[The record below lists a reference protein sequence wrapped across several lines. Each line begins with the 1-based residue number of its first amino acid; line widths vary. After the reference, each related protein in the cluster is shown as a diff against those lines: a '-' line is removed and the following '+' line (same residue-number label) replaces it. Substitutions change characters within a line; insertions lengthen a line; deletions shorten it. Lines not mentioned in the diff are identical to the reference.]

1 MVRKP
6 NWNLWFDIAHRYP
19 KTMTGRKKVHVGSI
33 IVSDDNRTILGIGAN
48 RAFPD
53 LCKFRE
59 CLRVEKYGDNDKT
72 HRGPADCRALHSEID
87 AICNSISS
95 VKGATI
101 FVTRYPCEAC
111 ARAIVAAGIHEV
123 VYGRQQKITEE
134 TQRIFDDAGV
144 SVVWFKKWNAP
155 DVEN

>member
-1 MVRKP
+1 MIRKP
-6 NWNLWFDIAHRYP
+6 DWSLCLDIADLYA
-19 KTMTGRKKVHVGSI
+19 KAMTGCKKVHVGSI
-33 IVSDDNRTILGIGAN
+33 IMSDDHRTILGIGAN
-48 RAFPD
+48 RAFPE
-53 LCKFRE
+53 LCKCRE

-72 HRGPADCRALHSEID
+72 HRGPADCRALHSEVD

-111 ARAIVAAGIHEV
+111 ARAIVAAGIREV

-144 SVVWFKKWNAP
+144 SVVWFKEWSAP

>member
-1 MVRKP
+1 MIRKP
-6 NWNLWFDIAHRYP
+6 NWSLWLDIADLYA
-19 KTMTGRKKVHVGSI
+19 KSMTGCKKVHVGSI
-33 IVSDDNRTILGIGAN
+33 IVSDDHRTVLGIGAN

-53 LCKFRE
+53 LCKCRE
-59 CLRVEKYGDNDKT
+59 CLRVEKYGNNDKT
-72 HRGPADCRALHSEID
+72 HRGPADCRALHSEVD

-95 VKGATI
+95 VKEATI

-111 ARAIVAAGIHEV
+111 ARAIASAGIREV
-123 VYGRQQKITEE
+123 IYGRQQKITEE

-144 SVVWFKKWNAP
+144 SVVWFKEWDAP

>member
-6 NWNLWFDIAHRYP
+6 NWNLWLDIADLYA
-19 KTMTGRKKVHVGSI
+19 KTMTGCKKVHVGSI

-53 LCKFRE
+53 LCKCRE

-72 HRGPADCRALHSEID
+72 HRGPADCRALHSEVD

-111 ARAIVAAGIHEV
+111 ARAIVAAGIREV

-144 SVVWFKKWNAP
+144 SVVWFKEWSAP